1 MRFSTA
7 ASVAALAA
15 ATYAQDTTIN
25 VGQGG
30 LKFDPQ
36 FVNATANSVITFV
49 FTGGN
54 HSVSQ
59 SSFAKPCEPLADG
72 FSSGFVPVVSAG
84 PGNSGTWNLT
94 VTDDSKAIWFY
105 CAQGPNPAANVN
117 KAHCEA
123 GMVGYVAYSS
133 GPRGINIE
141 KSGNTGDAYISNA
154 QGAST
159 FVQPSTTALS
169 AALAVASAT
178 PIITS
183 GTAPAS
189 ASANTGA
196 STGSQTSDR
205 AGSSTESTG
214 NQTVTNTNTSPAG
227 ASNTNAA
234 TSASGD
240 GNSTTT
246 ATSANASN
254 TNSGAGAT
262 QASGFFA
269 FLAAA
274 LGVAVL

>member
-1 MRFSTA
+1 MRFTTA

-15 ATYAQDTTIN
+15 AAYAQDATIT

-30 LKFDPQ
+30 LKFDPP

-59 SSFAKPCEPLADG
+59 SSFATPCEPIADG
-72 FSSGFVPVVSAG
+72 FSSGFVPVPA
-84 PGNSGTWNLT
+84 NQTGTWELT

-123 GMVGYVAYSS
+123 GMVG
-133 GPRGINIE
+133 GINIE
-141 KSGNTGDAYISNA
+141 KSGNTGDAYASNA
-154 QGAST
+154 EGAST
-159 FVQPSTTALS
+159 FVQPTTTALS

-178 PIITS
+178 PLVAS
-183 GTAPAS
+183 GTAPVSGS
-189 ASANTGA
+189 ATGTT
-196 STGSQTSDR
+196 TGTSGG
-205 AGSSTESTG
+205 APSST
-214 NQTVTNTNTSPAG
+214 
-227 ASNTNAA
+227 TNAA
-234 TSASGD
+234 SGMQ
-240 GNSTTT
+240 T
-246 ATSANASN
+246 
-254 TNSGAGAT
+254 
-262 QASGFFA
+262 SGFFA